1 MTEEK
6 KGSGITAS
14 DVQKMIEASLLPI
27 KEKLDQLARY
37 RVVPVS
43 LQTGEIVEKARE
55 AAIETARREV
65 GLSKRLDE
73 LGESIKKT
81 GEAVGEIG
89 KSIEETTKTVT
100 EKVEEVSKSIA
111 EGIGKI
117 TGTIKE
123 GFDDVKKWW
132 KGEVEVARRIDW
144 GDVLGEFKEGELTED
159 QIAVLKRVED
169 ALRKRG
175 WLLEKK

>member
-1 MTEEK
+1 MTEEQ

-100 EKVEEVSKSIA
+100 EKVEEISKSIA

-123 GFDDVKKWW
+123 GIKEGFEDVKKWW

-144 GDVLGEFKEGELTED
+144 GDVLGEFKEGELTEE
-159 QIAVLKRVED
+159 QIAILKRVEE

-175 WLLEKK
+175 